1 MELEPHG
8 PPVKTCSNPVMA
20 GYCTVVIDQSQG
32 GTASPIEKK
41 KKKKKKKVSALGQ
54 ICLSCLIVRVSAWC
68 VTVV

>member
-41 KKKKKKKVSALGQ
+41 KVSALGQ